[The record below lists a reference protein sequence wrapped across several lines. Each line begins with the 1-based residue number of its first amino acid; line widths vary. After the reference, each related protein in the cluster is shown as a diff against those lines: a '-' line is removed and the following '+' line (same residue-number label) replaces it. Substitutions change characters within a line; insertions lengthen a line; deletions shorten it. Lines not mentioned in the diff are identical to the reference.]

1 MPDDKTKP
9 KKPRKKPAEAKKPQP
24 GRTAGGQFAKG
35 NQAAKG
41 NPYTRKAAEMR
52 KALYSAVTAD
62 DIRQIVETLKA
73 QAMRG
78 DLKAIAILFDRVLG
92 TAQAGIDLMER
103 IEQLQ
108 ATIEA
113 IEEATN
119 TDTERKGRG
128 FDAEPGTDYT
138 QP

>member
-1 MPDDKTKP
+1 MPDDKTKA
-9 KKPRKKPAEAKKPQP
+9 KKPSKKPAEAKKPQP

-62 DIRQIVETLKA
+62 DIRQIVEMLKA
-73 QAMRG
+73 QALRG

-92 TAQAGIDLMER
+92 TAQAGIDLMEQ

-108 ATIEA
+108 ATLEA
-113 IEEATN
+113 IEEATKP
-119 TDTERKGRG
+119 DAERKGRG
-128 FDAEPGTDYT
+128 FDA
-138 QP
+138 

>member
-1 MPDDKTKP
+1 MPDDKTKA

-73 QAMRG
+73 QAIRG

-92 TAQAGIDLMER
+92 TAQAGIDLLEQV
-103 IEQLQ
+103 EQLQ
-108 ATIEA
+108 DTLEA
-113 IEEATN
+113 IKEATAA
-119 TDTERKGRG
+119 EAEARKGRG
-128 FDAEPGTDYT
+128 FDA
-138 QP
+138 

>member
-73 QAMRG
+73 QAIRG

-103 IEQLQ
+103 LEQLENM
-108 ATIEA
+108 IEA
-113 IEEATN
+113 AEQAAEIEAN
-119 TDTERKGRG
+119 KRKGIVL
-128 FDAEPGTDYT
+128 DAEP
-138 QP
+138 

>member
-1 MPDDKTKP
+1 MPDDKTEP
-9 KKPRKKPAEAKKPQP
+9 KKPRKKPAKAKKPQP

-62 DIRQIVETLKA
+62 DIRQIVDTLKA
-73 QAMRG
+73 QAIRG

-103 IEQLQ
+103 LEQLENM
-108 ATIEA
+108 IEA
-113 IEEATN
+113 AEQAAESETN
-119 TDTERKGRG
+119 RRKGML
-128 FDAEPGTDYT
+128 DAEP
-138 QP
+138 

>member
-1 MPDDKTKP
+1 MPDDKTKA

-73 QAMRG
+73 QAIRG

-92 TAQAGIDLMER
+92 TAQAGIDLLEQV
-103 IEQLQ
+103 EQLQ
-108 ATIEA
+108 DTLEA
-113 IEEATN
+113 IKEATEAAEE
-119 TDTERKGRG
+119 TRKGRG
-128 FDAEPGTDYT
+128 FDA
-138 QP
+138 

>member
-9 KKPRKKPAEAKKPQP
+9 RKPRKKPAEAKKPQP

-92 TAQAGIDLMER
+92 TAQAGIDLLEQV
-103 IEQLQ
+103 EQLQ
-108 ATIEA
+108 DTLETIK
-113 IEEATN
+113 EATAAEAE
-119 TDTERKGRG
+119 TRKGRG
-128 FDAEPGTDYT
+128 FDA
-138 QP
+138 

>member
-52 KALYSAVTAD
+52 KALYSAVTTD

-73 QAMRG
+73 QAIRG
-78 DLKAIAILFDRVLG
+78 DLRAIALLFDRVLG
-92 TAQAGIDLMER
+92 AAQAGIDLLER
-103 IEQLQ
+103 LEQL
-108 ATIEA
+108 EA
-113 IEEATN
+113 ILEDREQAAESEAN
-119 TDTERKGRG
+119 KRKGIID
-128 FDAEPGTDYT
+128 DAEP
-138 QP
+138 